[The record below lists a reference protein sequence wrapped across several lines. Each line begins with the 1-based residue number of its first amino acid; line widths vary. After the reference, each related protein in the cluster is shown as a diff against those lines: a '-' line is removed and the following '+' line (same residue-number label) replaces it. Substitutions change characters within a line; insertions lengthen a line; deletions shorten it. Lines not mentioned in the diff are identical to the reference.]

1 MLGNGVEMSLI
12 FRRIL
17 GPLVLSW
24 APNHFVLGAQLAP
37 DEKRLVYIP
46 VKTCPHVVSHQ
57 PLNPTSNSFY
67 FGIVFPLRRTIFN
80 LVSALCT

>member
-24 APNHFVLGAQLAP
+24 APNNFVLGAQLAP
-37 DEKRLVYIP
+37 DEK
-46 VKTCPHVVSHQ
+46 KVS
-57 PLNPTSNSFY
+57 LYSCENLSACRVTSTS
-67 FGIVFPLRRTIFN
+67 
-80 LVSALCT
+80 